1 MVDLGATLCVATW
14 LTIPNSEKILSLSS
28 VASKALYLRSKKA
41 RKGLALCFLLF
52 FPVSNSTWGRMDESP
67 TSPPFLHRYSAVTIV
82 LIVLPMGASPT
93 LPLECPARIV
103 MRPTSSRDRTR
114 KPAHEDI
121 SFHCFT
127 TPPQCTTDF
136 LARAAS
142 CTIQDRLNQFR
153 SKKAMKASQ
162 LSFSGDGSPHC
173 SNASGSFRCS
183 CAVLFVCSR
192 SASFEIKLT

>member
-1 MVDLGATLCVATW
+1 MVDLGAPLSVATW

-41 RKGLALCFLLF
+41 RKGLALCFHVPI
-52 FPVSNSTWGRMDESP
+52 PVSNSTWGRMDESQ

-121 SFHCFT
+121 SCQGIT

-136 LARAAS
+136 LASAAS
-142 CTIQDRLNQFR
+142 NTNQNHQNQ
-153 SKKAMKASQ
+153 K
-162 LSFSGDGSPHC
+162 H
-173 SNASGSFRCS
+173 
-183 CAVLFVCSR
+183 
-192 SASFEIKLT
+192 T